1 MHLAI
6 LSLRLIIDGA
16 DWGFPPLQSPGG
28 FQVANLVVEAA
39 HCPLEVSS
47 ARSFS
52 ARTQPLSPN
61 QHQVGR
67 GCPPLVPN
75 Q

>member
-28 FQVANLVVEAA
+28 FQVANSVVEAA
-39 HCPLEVSS
+39 HWKCPVLEVL
-47 ARSFS
+47 AV
-52 ARTQPLSPN
+52 QGPN
-61 QHQVGR
+61 HS
-67 GCPPLVPN
+67 VPTSTR
-75 Q
+75 

>member
-16 DWGFPPLQSPGG
+16 DWGFPPLQSQGG

-39 HCPLEVSS
+39 HWKCPVLEVV
-47 ARSFS
+47 S